1 MSDPLLVSD
10 PHDVTPEWLT
20 AALHAAGVGRGARV
34 VALQRKLVGTGQMG
48 RNVRFTLDWEGGA
61 ADAPATVVGK
71 FPSDNPT
78 SRGTGASQG
87 AYRKEIEFYRQV
99 VDTVGIRTP
108 HCFLAAI
115 DEAGADFVLLM
126 EDVAP
131 AVQGDQIAGCNVDQA
146 ALALD
151 ELAKLHAPRWGDPS
165 LGDLD
170 FLGGPS
176 AESAAL
182 LRALY
187 TAVWPGFEQR
197 FADRLEPDV
206 LAVAERLGPR
216 LEAWSFGLERP
227 LTVTHGDYRLDNMLF
242 GAGGSAPPLAVVDWQ
257 TVGRGVG
264 TGDAAY
270 FLGAG
275 LLPELRRAHED
286 GLLRA
291 YHGALCAGGVED
303 YSWDDCW
310 HDYRYTSF
318 GGVVMAVVA
327 SMIVEQTERGDDM
340 FVAMASRHGR
350 HALDLDAPTLLETQ
364 VRGRS

>member
-242 GAGGSAPPLAVVDWQ
+242 GTPEGGYPLAVVDWQ
-257 TVGRGVG
+257 TVGRGAG
-264 TGDAAY
+264 LADAAY
-270 FLGAG
+270 FLGAS
-275 LLPELRRAHED
+275 LQVEDRRANEEA
-286 GLLRA
+286 LLRD
-291 YHGALCAGGVED
+291 YHEQLTAAGVTGYD
-303 YSWDDCW
+303 WDTCW
-310 HDYRYTSF
+310 RDYRRYTF
-318 GGVVMAVVA
+318 AGVVMAVVA
-327 SMIVEQTERGDDM
+327 SMIVEQTDHGDAM
-340 FVAMASRHGR
+340 FIAMASRHAA
-350 HALDLDAPTLLETQ
+350 HAIDLEAEDLLP
-364 VRGRS
+364 GNCS